1 MKAQITFGNCD
12 IHLASAIR
20 GLANAIEGYQ
30 IVKGQTNLIM
40 RLTDSLDF
48 DFKSEEQAK
57 RFERAVRKYIAIEF
71 QKDIQIELISP
82 ILTIAE
88 DSTT

>member
-1 MKAQITFGNCD
+1 MSVHI
-12 IHLASAIR
+12 ASAIR

-48 DFKSEEQAK
+48 DFKSEDQAK
-57 RFERAVRKYIAIEF
+57 RFERAVRKYIATEF